1 MSSHL
6 DLIIDLQRD
15 LSQGVT
21 PDTIRSYFHPYA
33 VQIEHPSLMR
43 PKGHQRPLE
52 EIVDGAELGSR
63 MIQRQ
68 TFQIDNIVEQGDQ
81 VALQLTW
88 SATTAMDL
96 PGLPSGSELVAHVA
110 MFYEFRDGRIMR
122 LTSYDCYEPTGT
134 E

>member
-21 PDTIRSYFHPYA
+21 PDTIRSYFHPDA

-68 TFQIDNIVEQGDQ
+68 TFQIDNVVEQGDQ

-96 PGLPSGSELVAHVA
+96 PGLPSGSELAAHVA